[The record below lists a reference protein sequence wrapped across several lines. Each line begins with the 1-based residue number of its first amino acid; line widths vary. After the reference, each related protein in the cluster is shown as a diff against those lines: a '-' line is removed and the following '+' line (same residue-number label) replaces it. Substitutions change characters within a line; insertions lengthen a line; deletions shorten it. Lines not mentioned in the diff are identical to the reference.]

1 MKMAKPKLNNTG
13 SFVRG
18 FSIDKETE
26 EIIKELAEL
35 TGLNNY
41 SAVVRLAVRKLYME
55 FKK

>member
-1 MKMAKPKLNNTG
+1 MAKPKLNDTG
-13 SFVRG
+13 AFVRG

-26 EIIKELAEL
+26 EIIKELAKL